1 MRSNT
6 YKEEKAWKEIQSYL
20 PEENRL
26 NDDTIPEEMY
36 MKIEECDVHIDR
48 YIHENPKGIVVL
60 FHGVGGNGRLLEFIA
75 LPLWRSGYEVICP
88 DLPLYGLTAYKG
100 KVSYPDWIG
109 CGVAVCDSFR
119 RTGVPLFV
127 FGLSAGGMLAY
138 QVACRLDSV
147 DGILATCLL
156 DQRIKQV
163 TKETASSK
171 MMAVIGKPF
180 LKMSHRL
187 FGNLKLPMKSVCN
200 MKAIVNNEELAEI
213 LMRDELSSGAKVS
226 LEFLYGM
233 LNPNIEIEP
242 QDFNKCPVL
251 LVHPAEDRWT
261 APELS
266 RLFYDK
272 LRINKK
278 MTMLP
283 GAGHFPIE
291 KDGLTEFETACIG
304 FLDNLNCVRILTTLP

>member
-48 YIHENPKGIVVL
+48 YVHENPKGIVVL

-75 LPLWRSGYEVICP
+75 LPLWRAGYEVICP
-88 DLPLYGLTAYKG
+88 DLPLYGLTVYKG
-100 KVSYPDWIG
+100 KVSYTDWIG

-163 TKETASSK
+163 TRETASSK

-200 MKAIVNNEELAEI
+200 MKAIVNNEELVEI
-213 LMRDELSSGAKVS
+213 LIRDELSSGQKYHWSSCMAC
-226 LEFLYGM
+226 L
-233 LNPNIEIEP
+233 I
-242 QDFNKCPVL
+242 
-251 LVHPAEDRWT
+251 
-261 APELS
+261 
-266 RLFYDK
+266 
-272 LRINKK
+272 
-278 MTMLP
+278 
-283 GAGHFPIE
+283 PIL
-291 KDGLTEFETACIG
+291 K
-304 FLDNLNCVRILTTLP
+304 

>member
-6 YKEEKAWKEIQSYL
+6 YNEEKAWKEIQSYL
-20 PEENRL
+20 PEANQLR
-26 NDDTIPEEMY
+26 DDIMPEETY
-36 MKIEECDVHIDR
+36 LRSGNYDVHIDR
-48 YIHENPKGIVVL
+48 YVQENPKGIVVL

-75 LPLWRSGYEVICP
+75 LPLWRAGYEVICP
-88 DLPLYGLTAYKG
+88 DLPLYGLTVYKG
-100 KVSYPDWIG
+100 KVSYADWIR

-119 RTGVPLFV
+119 RTGVSIFV

-138 QVACRLDSV
+138 QVACKVDSV

-163 TKETASSK
+163 TRETASSN

-180 LKMSHRL
+180 LKISHRL
-187 FGNLKLPMKSVCN
+187 LGNLKLPMKSVCN

-213 LMRDELSSGAKVS
+213 LMRDELSSGARVS

-233 LNPNIEIEP
+233 LYPNIEIEP

-251 LVHPAEDRWT
+251 LVHPSEDRWT
-261 APELS
+261 DPKLS

-278 MTMLP
+278 MIMLS

-291 KDGLTEFETACIG
+291 KAGLAELEKSCVD
-304 FLDNLNCVRILTTLP
+304 FLDHVIDL

>member
-6 YKEEKAWKEIQSYL
+6 YNEEKAWKEIQSYL
-20 PEENRL
+20 PETNQLR
-26 NDDTIPEEMY
+26 DDILPKEVY
-36 MKIEECDVHIDR
+36 LKSGDYDIHIDR
-48 YIHENPKGIVVL
+48 YIQETPKGVVVL

-88 DLPLYGLTAYKG
+88 DLPLYGLTVYKG
-100 KVSYPDWIG
+100 KVSYSDWIR
-109 CGVAVCDSFR
+109 CGAAVCDSFR

-138 QVACRLDSV
+138 QVACRIDSV

-156 DQRIKQV
+156 DQRIKLV
-163 TKETASSK
+163 TRETASSK

-187 FGNLKLPMKSVCN
+187 IGNLKLPMKSVCN

-213 LMRDELSSGAKVS
+213 LMRDNLSSGARVS

-233 LNPNIEIEP
+233 LNPDIQIEP
-242 QDFNKCPVL
+242 HDFNKCPVL

-272 LRINKK
+272 LRVDKK
-278 MTMLP
+278 MVMLP

-291 KDGLTEFETACIG
+291 KAGLTELEIACIS
-304 FLDNLNCVRILTTLP
+304 FIDNLIGRE